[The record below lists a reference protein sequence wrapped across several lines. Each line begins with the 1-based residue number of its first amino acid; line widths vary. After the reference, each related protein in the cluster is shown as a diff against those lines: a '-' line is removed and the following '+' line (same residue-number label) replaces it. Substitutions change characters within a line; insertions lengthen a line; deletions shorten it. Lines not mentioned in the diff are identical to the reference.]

1 MILYRAIFVS
11 FRIGLPS
18 GGAFIFSG
26 GENTMPSAKI
36 LEAKQAQVS
45 ELAEKV
51 KTAASGVVVNYQC
64 ITVEDDT
71 KLRAEL
77 RKAGVEYKVYKNS
90 ITGRAC
96 EAAGYG
102 DIKAH
107 LSGMT
112 AIAISKEDAVAPAKI
127 LKNYAEKVE
136 SFKLL
141 AGFVDG
147 EILDEAGIKALA
159 EIPNKETLVCK
170 IMGCMRSPLYS
181 LAYVLQAIIDKS
193 GEAPAAEAAAE

>member
-1 MILYRAIFVS
+1 
-11 FRIGLPS
+11 
-18 GGAFIFSG
+18 
-26 GENTMPSAKI
+26 MPSAKI

-45 ELAEKV
+45 ELAKKI
-51 KTAASGVVVNYQC
+51 KTAASGVIVAYQG

-96 EAAGYG
+96 DEAGYG
-102 DIKAH
+102 TIKEH
-107 LSGMT
+107 LEGMT
-112 AIAISKEDAVAPAKI
+112 AIAISKDDAVAPAKI
-127 LKNYAEKVE
+127 LKNYASKIETFNMK
-136 SFKLL
+136 

-147 EILDEAGIKALA
+147 EVLDEKGVNALA
-159 EIPNKETLVCK
+159 EIPNKETLICK

-181 LAYVLQAIIDKS
+181 LAYVLQAVIDKN

>member
-1 MILYRAIFVS
+1 
-11 FRIGLPS
+11 
-18 GGAFIFSG
+18 
-26 GENTMPSAKI
+26 MPSAKI
-36 LEAKQAQVS
+36 LEAKQAVVS

-51 KTAASGVVVNYQC
+51 KAAASGVVVTYQG

-96 EAAGYG
+96 EEAGYG
-102 DIKAH
+102 DIKSY
-107 LSGMT
+107 LEGMT
-112 AIAISKEDAVAPAKI
+112 AFAISKDDAVAPAKI
-127 LKNYAEKVE
+127 LKSYADKIE
-136 SFKLL
+136 SFNLK

-147 EILDEAGIKALA
+147 QVLDEAGVRALA
-159 EIPNKETLVCK
+159 EIPGKETLVCK

-181 LAYVLQAIIDKS
+181 LAYVLQAIVDKN
-193 GEAPAAEAAAE
+193 GEAAPAAEAAAE

>member
-1 MILYRAIFVS
+1 
-11 FRIGLPS
+11 
-18 GGAFIFSG
+18 
-26 GENTMPSAKI
+26 MPSAKI
-36 LEAKQAQVS
+36 LEAKQAVVA

-51 KTAASGVVVNYQC
+51 KTAASGVIVSYQG

-77 RKAGVEYKVYKNS
+77 RNAGVEYKVYKNS

-96 EAAGYG
+96 EEAGYG
-102 DIKAH
+102 EVRAH
-107 LSGMT
+107 LEGMT
-112 AIAISKEDAVAPAKI
+112 AIAISQNDAVAPAKI
-127 LKNYAEKVE
+127 LKNYADKIETFNLKC
-136 SFKLL
+136 
-141 AGFVDG
+141 GFVDG
-147 EILDEAGIKALA
+147 EVLDEAGVKALA

-181 LAYVLQAIIDKS
+181 LAYVLQAVIDKD

>member
-1 MILYRAIFVS
+1 
-11 FRIGLPS
+11 
-18 GGAFIFSG
+18 
-26 GENTMPSAKI
+26 MPSAKI
-36 LEAKQAQVS
+36 LEAKQAVVA

-51 KTAASGVVVNYQC
+51 KTAASGVIVSYQG

-77 RKAGVEYKVYKNS
+77 RNAGVEYKVYKNS

-96 EAAGYG
+96 EEAGYG
-102 DIKAH
+102 EIRAH
-107 LSGMT
+107 LEGMT
-112 AIAISKEDAVAPAKI
+112 AIAISQNDAVAPAKI
-127 LKNYAEKVE
+127 LKNYADKIETFNLKC
-136 SFKLL
+136 
-141 AGFVDG
+141 GFVDG
-147 EILDEAGIKALA
+147 EVLDEAGVKALA

-181 LAYVLQAIIDKS
+181 LAYVLQAVIDKD

>member
-1 MILYRAIFVS
+1 
-11 FRIGLPS
+11 
-18 GGAFIFSG
+18 
-26 GENTMPSAKI
+26 MPSAKI
-36 LEAKQAQVS
+36 LEAKQAVVA

-51 KTAASGVVVNYQC
+51 KNAASGVVVSYQG

-96 EAAGYG
+96 EEAGYG
-102 DIKAH
+102 EIRAH
-107 LSGMT
+107 LEGMT
-112 AIAISKEDAVAPAKI
+112 AIAISQEDAVAPAKI
-127 LKNYAEKVE
+127 LKNYADKIE
-136 SFKLL
+136 SFNLKC
-141 AGFVDG
+141 GFVDG
-147 EILDEAGIKALA
+147 EVLDEAGVKALA

-181 LAYVLQAIIDKS
+181 LAYVLQAVIDKD

>member
-1 MILYRAIFVS
+1 
-11 FRIGLPS
+11 
-18 GGAFIFSG
+18 
-26 GENTMPSAKI
+26 MPSAKI
-36 LEAKQAQVS
+36 LEAKQAVVA

-51 KTAASGVVVNYQC
+51 KSAASGVIVSYQG

-77 RKAGVEYKVYKNS
+77 RNAGVEYKVYKNS

-96 EAAGYG
+96 EEAGYG
-102 DIKAH
+102 EVRAH
-107 LSGMT
+107 LEGMT
-112 AIAISKEDAVAPAKI
+112 AIAISQNDAVAPAKI
-127 LKNYAEKVE
+127 LKNYADKIETFNLKC
-136 SFKLL
+136 
-141 AGFVDG
+141 GFVDG
-147 EILDEAGIKALA
+147 EVLDEAGVKALA

-181 LAYVLQAIIDKS
+181 LAYVLQAVIDKD

>member
-1 MILYRAIFVS
+1 MKR
-11 FRIGLPS
+11 R
-18 GGAFIFSG
+18 
-26 GENTMPSAKI
+26 
-36 LEAKQAQVS
+36 
-45 ELAEKV
+45 
-51 KTAASGVVVNYQC
+51 
-64 ITVEDDT
+64 
-71 KLRAEL
+71 
-77 RKAGVEYKVYKNS
+77 
-90 ITGRAC
+90 
-96 EAAGYG
+96 GYG

-170 IMGCMRSPLYS
+170 IMGCMSILLFIPLRMFCKPSSTKVAKHPQRKLPQSNLHSKTKRNNIYS
-181 LAYVLQAIIDKS
+181 EVIENGY
-193 GEAPAAEAAAE
+193 

>member
-51 KTAASGVVVNYQC
+51 KTAASGVVVNYQG

-112 AIAISKEDAVAPAKI
+112 AIAPAKI

>member
-1 MILYRAIFVS
+1 
-11 FRIGLPS
+11 
-18 GGAFIFSG
+18 
-26 GENTMPSAKI
+26 MPSAKI
-36 LEAKQAQVS
+36 LEAKQAVVA

-51 KTAASGVVVNYQC
+51 KTAASGVIVSYQG

-96 EAAGYG
+96 EEAGYG
-102 DIKAH
+102 EIGSY
-107 LSGMT
+107 LEGMT
-112 AIAISKEDAVAPAKI
+112 AFAISQEDAVAPAKI
-127 LKNYAEKVE
+127 LKNYADKIETFNLKC
-136 SFKLL
+136 
-141 AGFVDG
+141 GFVDG
-147 EILDEAGIKALA
+147 EVLDEAGVKALA

-181 LAYVLQAIIDKS
+181 LAYVLQAVIDKD
-193 GEAPAAEAAAE
+193 GEAAPAAEAAAE

>member
-1 MILYRAIFVS
+1 
-11 FRIGLPS
+11 
-18 GGAFIFSG
+18 
-26 GENTMPSAKI
+26 MPSAKI
-36 LEAKQAQVS
+36 LEAKQAVVA

-51 KTAASGVVVNYQC
+51 KSAASGVIVSYQG

-77 RKAGVEYKVYKNS
+77 RNAGVEYKVYKNS

-96 EAAGYG
+96 EEAGYG
-102 DIKAH
+102 DIRAH
-107 LSGMT
+107 LEGMT
-112 AIAISKEDAVAPAKI
+112 AIAISQNDAVAPAKI
-127 LKNYAEKVE
+127 LKNYADKIETFNLKC
-136 SFKLL
+136 
-141 AGFVDG
+141 GFVDG
-147 EILDEAGIKALA
+147 EVLDEAGVKALA

-181 LAYVLQAIIDKS
+181 LAYVLQAVIDKD

>member
-1 MILYRAIFVS
+1 
-11 FRIGLPS
+11 
-18 GGAFIFSG
+18 
-26 GENTMPSAKI
+26 MPSAKI
-36 LEAKQAQVS
+36 LEAKQAVVA

-51 KTAASGVVVNYQC
+51 KTAASGVIVSYQG

-77 RKAGVEYKVYKNS
+77 RNAGVEYKVYKNS

-96 EAAGYG
+96 EEAGYCEVR
-102 DIKAH
+102 AH
-107 LSGMT
+107 LEGMT
-112 AIAISKEDAVAPAKI
+112 AIAISQNDAVAPAKI
-127 LKNYAEKVE
+127 LKNYADKIETFNLKC
-136 SFKLL
+136 
-141 AGFVDG
+141 GFVDG
-147 EILDEAGIKALA
+147 EVLDEAGVKALA

-181 LAYVLQAIIDKS
+181 LAYVLQAVIDKD

>member
-1 MILYRAIFVS
+1 
-11 FRIGLPS
+11 
-18 GGAFIFSG
+18 
-26 GENTMPSAKI
+26 MPSAKI
-36 LEAKQAQVS
+36 LEAKQAVVA

-51 KTAASGVVVNYQC
+51 KTAASGVIVSYQG

-77 RKAGVEYKVYKNS
+77 RNAGVEYKVYQNS

-96 EAAGYG
+96 EEAGYG
-102 DIKAH
+102 EVRAH
-107 LSGMT
+107 LEGMT
-112 AIAISKEDAVAPAKI
+112 AIAISQNDAVAPAKI
-127 LKNYAEKVE
+127 LKNYADKIETFNLKC
-136 SFKLL
+136 
-141 AGFVDG
+141 GFVDG
-147 EILDEAGIKALA
+147 EVLDEAGVKALA

-181 LAYVLQAIIDKS
+181 LAYVLQAVIDKD

>member
-1 MILYRAIFVS
+1 
-11 FRIGLPS
+11 
-18 GGAFIFSG
+18 
-26 GENTMPSAKI
+26 MPSAKI
-36 LEAKQAQVS
+36 LEAKQAQVA
-45 ELAEKV
+45 ELAEKI
-51 KTAASGVVVNYQC
+51 KAAASGVIVSYQG

-96 EAAGYG
+96 EEAGYG
-102 DIKAH
+102 AIKSS
-107 LSGMT
+107 LEGMT
-112 AIAISKEDAVAPAKI
+112 AIAVSKEDAVAPAKI
-127 LKNYAEKVE
+127 LKNYADKIEAFSLK
-136 SFKLL
+136 

-147 EILDEAGIKALA
+147 EVLDEAGVKALA
-159 EIPNKETLVCK
+159 EIPNKDTLVCK

-181 LAYVLQAIIDKS
+181 LAYVLQAVIDKN